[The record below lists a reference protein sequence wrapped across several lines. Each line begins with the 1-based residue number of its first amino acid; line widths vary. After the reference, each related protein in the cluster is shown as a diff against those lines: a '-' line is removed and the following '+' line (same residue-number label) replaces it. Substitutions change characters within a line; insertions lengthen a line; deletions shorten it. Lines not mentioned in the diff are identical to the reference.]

1 MDGEDDCASPSG
13 RTTSSPANRET
24 ASLISRA
31 VFAWVR
37 PFLGRAHEKT
47 QLDHEDLV
55 PLPKDLNCETNAERF
70 EFELKD
76 CLDAVNEEEEDVD
89 AVDAGTSKK
98 KKKKKKS
105 KKKFYQ
111 PSRNQSGRV
120 SGT

>member
-76 CLDAVNEEEEDVD
+76 CLDAVNEALLREKEEDDEKEEEEVQSSSLK
-89 AVDAGTSKK
+89 TSH
-98 KKKKKKS
+98 
-105 KKKFYQ
+105 
-111 PSRNQSGRV
+111 RE
-120 SGT
+120 TT

>member
-76 CLDAVNEEEEDVD
+76 CLDAVNEALLREKEEDVD

-98 KKKKKKS
+98 KKKKKKKS
-105 KKKFYQ
+105 K
-111 PSRNQSGRV
+111 
-120 SGT
+120 

>member
-37 PFLGRAHEKT
+37 PFLERAHEKT

-76 CLDAVNEEEEDVD
+76 CLDAVNKEEEDVD
-89 AVDAGTSKK
+89 AVDAGTSKT
-98 KKKKKKS
+98 
-105 KKKFYQ
+105 
-111 PSRNQSGRV
+111 V
-120 SGT
+120 SYTHLTLPTN